1 MKTFSKKLISLML
14 VALMLV
20 AAMPMAA
27 FADEVDGSEE
37 LQDLVTNI
45 NATVTVDWDGQT
57 YTGRY
62 TVKSDYD
69 GQNESTNKAYLKA
82 TWLPYNDQYDVTDAT
97 LDDGVMTLTI
107 DIKSGHKCSSK
118 TIKAT
123 EEGGDDVNHVLKC
136 VICGEQ
142 TLEPHSYKVT
152 SKGDDAGHNV
162 KCTVCGHTAVI
173 PHEDSGEKVT
183 VPRSRSPPAPRPAP
197 RRRPPTPAATP
208 SAVRPSRLWAM
219 TTLTASAP
227 AAALWMTR
235 TPPLTM

>member
-37 LQDLVTNI
+37 LQDLVTNV

-69 GQNESTNKAYLKA
+69 GQNESTNKAALKA
-82 TWLPYNDQYDVTDAT
+82 TGLPNYDQYEVTDAT
-97 LDDGVMTLTI
+97 LADGVLTLTI
-107 DIKSGHKCSSK
+107 EVKSGHKCSSK
-118 TIKAT
+118 TIKAF
-123 EEGGDDVNHVLKC
+123 EDAGDDVNHVLKC
-136 VICGEQ
+136 TICGEP
-142 TLEPHSYKVT
+142 TVEPHSYKVT

-162 KCTVCGHTAVI
+162 KC
-173 PHEDSGEKVT
+173 DW
-183 VPRSRSPPAPRPAP
+183 PR
-197 RRRPPTPAATP
+197 
-208 SAVRPSRLWAM
+208 
-219 TTLTASAP
+219 
-227 AAALWMTR
+227 
-235 TPPLTM
+235 